1 MKILKFLSRNIF
13 VFFFSYFLIISIS
26 NSNETVDIWNLKLNE
41 KNKKKKI
48 EKEANLEKNGNQTSI
63 QNLNPTNLI
72 SIEQDDKFNREE
84 YNLIGLYD
92 PAEND
97 LTINMWE
104 LSDGEK
110 IIKIVEK
117 LNKLNL
123 SYDAKNIYNKLILT
137 NSFPPSRNMDVKD
150 FINLKINW
158 LIKNNDLELI
168 KNFLISNDHES
179 NNLDLIKYY
188 LDQNLSL
195 AKIDKSCELFSFIKN
210 LPKDNYITKY
220 RIYCLLNENK
230 KEIAQL
236 QYDLFKETGFQDEF
250 FDNIFNFLIGYSEN
264 AKINISEKN
273 LLEFHLSYLVKENF
287 LFEPKENTKKIIWQY
302 LSSNNLLTNANDI
315 DLDDR
320 EKIRSFEKATNNGN
334 YKESELLDLYTRFQF
349 NIYQLVSV
357 FDAYKLLPNYQARAL
372 LYQAFLVT
380 KEAENQMLLLELLKK
395 EFDDDNLNNA
405 FDKELVR
412 LIRNISKD
420 ELNSQALDFYNLQ
433 LARVE
438 NENKKIIYNNK
449 ILHQSK
455 LINYFDGKISKEK
468 AEKDLNKIFK
478 KLKKNKKYY
487 FSTKDNI
494 VIEALISDGVKISQ
508 KYENFLDL
516 NKSNI
521 PTDIEVMIN
530 DGEIAMIL
538 LRLVEI
544 IGEDDLKNLGTETL
558 YFIISTLNKLNIDK
572 IRNDIILQVIPVKV

>member
-13 VFFFSYFLIISIS
+13 VFFFSFFLIISIS
-26 NSNETVDIWNLKLNE
+26 NSNETVDIWNLEINE
-41 KNKKKKI
+41 KNKEKKI

-137 NSFPPSRNMDVKD
+137 NSFPPSRNMDLKD
-150 FINLKINW
+150 FIKLKTNW

-195 AKIDKSCELFSFIKN
+195 AKIDKSCELFSFIKK

-264 AKINISEKN
+264 TKIDISEKN

>member
-1 MKILKFLSRNIF
+1 MKILKSLSRNIF
-13 VFFFSYFLIISIS
+13 IFIFSYFLIISIS
-26 NSNETVDIWNLKLNE
+26 NSNETIDIWNLEINE
-41 KNKKKKI
+41 KNKEKKI
-48 EKEANLEKNGNQTSI
+48 EKETNLEKNENQTSI
-63 QNLNPTNLI
+63 QNLNSTNLI

-150 FINLKINW
+150 FIKLKTNW

-168 KNFLISNDHES
+168 KFFLISNDHQS

-220 RIYCLLNENK
+220 RIYCLINENK

-264 AKINISEKN
+264 IKINISEKN

-287 LFEPKENTKKIIWQY
+287 LFEPKENTQKIIWQY

-320 EKIRSFEKATNNGN
+320 EKIRSFETATNNGN
-334 YKESELLDLYTRFQF
+334 YKEAELLDLYTRFQF

-420 ELNSQALDFYNLQ
+420 DLTSKALDFYNLQ
-433 LARVE
+433 IARVE

-508 KYENFLDL
+508 KYESFLDL